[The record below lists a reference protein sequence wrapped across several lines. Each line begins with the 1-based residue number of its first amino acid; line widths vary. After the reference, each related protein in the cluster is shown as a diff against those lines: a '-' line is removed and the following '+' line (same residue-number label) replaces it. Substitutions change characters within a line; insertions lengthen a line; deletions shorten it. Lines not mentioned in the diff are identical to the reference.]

1 MKAKEMR
8 CSLLMFCVVKPFAK
22 ECFGCQNGI
31 QELFQKE
38 NRKKCDRSRKRNLR
52 SKEASMRFHI
62 LRIFAFAD
70 DCCLKQ
76 GTVWKKKLA
85 VTCGPSKSKK

>member
-1 MKAKEMR
+1 
-8 CSLLMFCVVKPFAK
+8 
-22 ECFGCQNGI
+22 
-31 QELFQKE
+31 
-38 NRKKCDRSRKRNLR
+38 
-52 SKEASMRFHI
+52 MRFHI

-85 VTCGPSKSKK
+85 VTCGPSKRNK

>member
-1 MKAKEMR
+1 MPEWYSRMVSEGK
-8 CSLLMFCVVKPFAK
+8 
-22 ECFGCQNGI
+22 
-31 QELFQKE
+31 QEKG
-38 NRKKCDRSRKRNLR
+38 DRSRKCNLR
-52 SKEASMRFHI
+52 SKESSMRFHI

-85 VTCGPSKSKK
+85 VTCGPSKRNK